1 MNSSSA
7 TQTSSNSVPSRNG
20 MVVACLG
27 ASLTAAKVSY
37 DWIGDLESRP
47 QNASIRFVNLGVGGD
62 LAHNALKRVPQVIQC
77 RPNKVVALVGG
88 NDVLAVIDPI
98 MRHFYVPWK
107 RLPQK
112 PSPKWF
118 EENARQI
125 VSRLKNKTTAQ
136 VALGSLP
143 IFGEAPES
151 EAHRGI

>member
-1 MNSSSA
+1 MSGSSA
-7 TQTSSNSVPSRNG
+7 TQTSSNSVPLRNG
-20 MVVACLG
+20 VPFRNGIVACLG
-27 ASLTAAKVSY
+27 ASLTAAEVSY

-62 LAHNALKRVPQVIQC
+62 LVYNALKRVPQVIQC
-77 RPNKVVALVGG
+77 RPNKVVVLVGG

-98 MRHFYVPWK
+98 MRHLYGPWK

-118 EENARQI
+118 EENVRQI
-125 VSRLKNKTTAQ
+125 VSRLKNETTAR

-143 IFGEAPES
+143 IFGEA
-151 EAHRGI
+151 RV